1 MAAAAK
7 PAVIR
12 LDRNVTIAAGVV
24 LFHVAA
30 LWALNTGLLR
40 RAVEVIVPVEM
51 LSEVFAPPAPKP
63 DPVPQPQPAEP
74 IKKQPIARKPERVV
88 TPEPQPVVVPDQRPA
103 PNAPAAAPAPPVAAT
118 AVPAPPPAPAKVELP
133 YSNADYLQNPKPA
146 YPALSRRL
154 GEQGRV
160 ELRVF
165 IAADGTPQRADV
177 VKSSGFDRLDQAAV
191 ATVLKWRF
199 VPGKRGGVPEP
210 AWANVPIDFVL
221 EQ

>member
-1 MAAAAK
+1 
-7 PAVIR
+7 VIR
-12 LDRNVTIAAGVV
+12 LDRNVTITAAVV

-30 LWALNTGLLR
+30 LWALQTGLIR

-51 LSEVFAPPAPKP
+51 LSEVLAPPSPKP
-63 DPVPQPQPAEP
+63 DPVPQSKPQEP
-74 IKKQPIARKPERVV
+74 IKKQPILQKPERVV
-88 TPEPQPVVVPDQRPA
+88 TREPQPVAVPDERPA
-103 PNAPAAAPAPPVAAT
+103 PNVPAAAPPQPVMAAAT
-118 AVPAPPPAPAKVELP
+118 PAPAPAKVEPP
-133 YSNADYLQNPKPA
+133 YSSADYLNNPKPA

-160 ELRVF
+160 ELRVY

-191 ATVLKWRF
+191 TTVLKWRF
-199 VPGKRGGVPEP
+199 VPGKRGGVAEP